1 MQRISK
7 YIDFDKKQEVFYNN
21 LYLND
26 EKIVVKMPIHVNGS
40 GHNGNRVRLDKFD
53 LKKYTYLISYD

>member
-7 YIDFDKKQEVFYNN
+7 FIDFDKKQEVLYNN

-26 EKIVVKMPIHVNGS
+26 EKIVVKMPIHLNRGGHKGNG
-40 GHNGNRVRLDKFD
+40 VRLDKFD
-53 LKKYTYLISYD
+53 LKKYTYLVSYD